1 MFGKVKFP
9 FDFTDCMIIAGGGLV
24 CYGVYQVYPPASFI
38 ILGAGLIY
46 WAIQI
51 ERGRPNGK
59 PS

>member
-1 MFGKVKFP
+1 MKL
-9 FDFTDCMIIAGGGLV
+9 DFSDCMILMGGGLV
-24 CYGVYQVYPPASFI
+24 FYGVYQVYQPASFI